1 LGRIFFDRNADER
14 PLLAEGTGISMNCPY
29 CGTPKFRTSRIRF
42 SDLPRLALL
51 QFPVRCRLCRE
62 RFHVGF
68 SLALHLLQSQRV
80 REDEEATVRR
90 EKYKTERENH
100 A

>member
-1 LGRIFFDRNADER
+1 MRI
-14 PLLAEGTGISMNCPY
+14 
-29 CGTPKFRTSRIRF
+29 

-62 RFHVGF
+62 RFHVGL
-68 SLALHLLQSQRV
+68 SLALHLLQAQRV
-80 REDEEATVRR
+80 REGEEAEIRR
-90 EKYKTERENH
+90 EKYKNKDKSENP

>member
-1 LGRIFFDRNADER
+1 
-14 PLLAEGTGISMNCPY
+14 M
-29 CGTPKFRTSRIRF
+29 RF

-80 REDEEATVRR
+80 REQEDEAERR
-90 EKYKTERENH
+90 DKYKGKNKDNSGT
-100 A
+100 AV

>member
-1 LGRIFFDRNADER
+1 
-14 PLLAEGTGISMNCPY
+14 MNCPY
-29 CGTPKFRTSRIRF
+29 CGTPKFRTSRVRF
-42 SDLPRLALL
+42 SDLTRLALL

-68 SLALHLLQSQRV
+68 SLALHVLQSQRI
-80 REDEEATVRR
+80 REQEDEAERR
-90 EKYKTERENH
+90 EKYKGKDSSEPT

>member
-1 LGRIFFDRNADER
+1 VRI
-14 PLLAEGTGISMNCPY
+14 
-29 CGTPKFRTSRIRF
+29 

-62 RFHVGF
+62 RFHVGI

-80 REDEEATVRR
+80 REREEEDALRH
-90 EKYKTERENH
+90 EKYKGKDNSEPI